1 MLTSLYIQNY
11 ALIDKLDIAFGP
23 GFSVI
28 TGETG
33 AGKSILLGA
42 IGLLLGQRADSHAIK
57 TGASRC
63 VIEAHFD
70 LSGYGMDTFFVD
82 NDFDFDGK
90 QCTIR
95 RELTSTGKSR
105 AFINDTPAQ
114 LTQLKVLGE
123 KLIDIH
129 SQHQNLML
137 SEENFQLDVLDIIAN
152 DKEKLNAY
160 SIAFKNYRE
169 AEQALQ
175 VAKEDIAKNRADEDF
190 LRFQLNQLDEA
201 KLSPTDQ
208 TDLEQEASIL
218 SHAEEIKQA
227 LYGASTLLDGAD
239 DETVAPIV
247 SQLKN
252 CTNTLTSI
260 NELFPA
266 VKELTARVESCYI
279 ELKDITDELNHQE
292 ESVDFDPD
300 RLNLVNERLNTIYSL
315 EQKHKVSS
323 VPELI
328 AIGDEMREKITAI
341 DTGDEHITELEK
353 QLNSLLAEARRQAE
367 QITKVRTKA
376 AQQVESQMRERLIP
390 LGIPNVQ
397 FKVALTTRKTLDRQG
412 ADKVEFLFCA
422 NKNGTLQNV
431 SQVASGGEIARV
443 MLSLKAMIA
452 GAVMLPTIIFDEID
466 TGVSGAIAEKM
477 AEIMAEMGRS
487 KRQVISITHLPQI
500 AAKGSRHYMV
510 YKKDDETGTSSHI
523 IELTQEERITEIA
536 HMLSGATLT
545 DAAISNAKELLHIK

>member
-152 DKEKLNAY
+152 DKEKLDAY

-208 TDLEQEASIL
+208 TDLEQEASML

-227 LYGASTLLDGAD
+227 LYGASI
-239 DETVAPIV
+239 P
-247 SQLKN
+247 
-252 CTNTLTSI
+252 CWM
-260 NELFPA
+260 
-266 VKELTARVESCYI
+266 
-279 ELKDITDELNHQE
+279 
-292 ESVDFDPD
+292 
-300 RLNLVNERLNTIYSL
+300 ERM
-315 EQKHKVSS
+315 
-323 VPELI
+323 
-328 AIGDEMREKITAI
+328 MR
-341 DTGDEHITELEK
+341 
-353 QLNSLLAEARRQAE
+353 
-367 QITKVRTKA
+367 
-376 AQQVESQMRERLIP
+376 P
-390 LGIPNVQ
+390 
-397 FKVALTTRKTLDRQG
+397 
-412 ADKVEFLFCA
+412 
-422 NKNGTLQNV
+422 
-431 SQVASGGEIARV
+431 
-443 MLSLKAMIA
+443 
-452 GAVMLPTIIFDEID
+452 
-466 TGVSGAIAEKM
+466 
-477 AEIMAEMGRS
+477 
-487 KRQVISITHLPQI
+487 
-500 AAKGSRHYMV
+500 
-510 YKKDDETGTSSHI
+510 
-523 IELTQEERITEIA
+523 
-536 HMLSGATLT
+536 
-545 DAAISNAKELLHIK
+545 